1 MLRDLRVDLSFVE
14 LCVHDNDQVSAHVD
28 RPGEIAWHDHH
39 LYRTGIE

>member
-28 RPGEIAWHDHH
+28 RPGETAWHDHH